1 LDFPQ
6 EYGNPKIKRRRYT
19 ILNAFAVFF
28 CCGIRKYDISMVLPF
43 YHAIPCKFP
52 AKSKFLWKFFEFY
65 DTINK
70 EGGCT
75 MYKRIVLKLSG
86 EALAGDKDGAAF
98 DDTVIWG
105 LVRQIKTVI
114 EKGTQVCLVVGGG
127 NFWRGRSASS
137 NMDRT
142 KADQIGMMATV
153 MNAVYLTDAF
163 RQNGIHA
170 VVQTPIPFGTVTE
183 LFSKDS
189 ALAHLE
195 KGEVV
200 IFAAGL
206 GHPFFSTDTITALRG
221 AELEADGLFFAK
233 NIDGVYDDDPAV
245 NPRAKKIDV
254 IRSED
259 IVKNNL
265 KVIDLAASALCF
277 EQKIPVIIFGLNE
290 ENSIIR
296 AVGGEKI
303 GTIVTVS

>member
-1 LDFPQ
+1 MQ
-6 EYGNPKIKRRRYT
+6 WCRRR
-19 ILNAFAVFF
+19 
-28 CCGIRKYDISMVLPF
+28 
-43 YHAIPCKFP
+43 
-52 AKSKFLWKFFEFY
+52 FL
-65 DTINK
+65 
-70 EGGCT
+70 
-75 MYKRIVLKLSG
+75 
-86 EALAGDKDGAAF
+86 LAR
-98 DDTVIWG
+98 
-105 LVRQIKTVI
+105 LQ
-114 EKGTQVCLVVGGG
+114 
-127 NFWRGRSASS
+127 
-137 NMDRT
+137 
-142 KADQIGMMATV
+142 
-153 MNAVYLTDAF
+153 
-163 RQNGIHA
+163 
-170 VVQTPIPFGTVTE
+170 